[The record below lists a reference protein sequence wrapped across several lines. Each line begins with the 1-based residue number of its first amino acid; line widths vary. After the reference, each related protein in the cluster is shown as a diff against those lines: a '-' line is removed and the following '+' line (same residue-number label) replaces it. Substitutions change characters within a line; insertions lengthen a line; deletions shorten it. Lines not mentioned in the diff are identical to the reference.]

1 MAAVL
6 KDTPVYTDQVIAWQN
21 QRLWWLL
28 CGVGAML
35 ILSLTANVVIE
46 LKPVAPPYV
55 LVVDRRGQPVGKLQ
69 PVTSTQAI
77 PEQRMEDIL
86 TDFIHKAFSI
96 TMNWDEEK
104 YDLQQ
109 TYAMMPKG
117 SQAEKQ
123 LTDWYQA
130 DKANNPLKAYRQG
143 WQTVEIVRTLKLP
156 AADTYE
162 IDYRTVYYSNSDNA
176 EPTTNNWRAVMH
188 VQLGQV
194 TGDESSKIL
203 IDDLSFAKDEEDG
216 K

>member
-1 MAAVL
+1 MAVAL

-28 CGVGAML
+28 CGVGALL
-35 ILSLTANVVIE
+35 ILSFTANVIIE

-55 LVVDRRGQPVGKLQ
+55 LVVDRKGQPVGKLQ

-77 PEQRMEDIL
+77 PEQRMADIL
-86 TDFIHKAFSI
+86 TDFIHTAFSV

-104 YDLQQ
+104 YNLQR
-109 TYAMMPKG
+109 TYSMMPKD
-117 SQAEKQ
+117 SQAEKE

-130 DKANNPLKAYRQG
+130 DKHNNPLKVYSSG
-143 WQTVEIVRTLKLP
+143 WRTVEILRTLKLP
-156 AADTYE
+156 ATDTYE
-162 IDYRTVYYSNSDNA
+162 IDFRTVDYSNNDNA
-176 EPTTNNWRAVMH
+176 QATTNNWRAVMH

-194 TGDESSKIL
+194 IGDEASKIL
-203 IDDLSFAKDEEDG
+203 IDDLDFGKDEEEG

>member
-1 MAAVL
+1 MAAAL

-28 CGVGAML
+28 CGVGALL

-55 LVVDRRGQPVGKLQ
+55 LVVDRKGQPVGKLQ
-69 PVTSTQAI
+69 PVTSAQAI

-86 TDFIHKAFSI
+86 TDFIHTAFSV

-104 YDLQQ
+104 YNLQR
-109 TYAMMPKG
+109 TYAMMPKD
-117 SQAEKQ
+117 SQAEKD

-130 DKANNPLKAYRQG
+130 DKANNPLKAYSRG
-143 WQTVEIVRTLKLP
+143 WRTVEILRTLKLP
-156 AADTYE
+156 AVDTYE
-162 IDYRTVYYSNSDNA
+162 IDYRTIYYSNSDTA
-176 EPTTNNWRAVMH
+176 EPTTENWRAVLH

>member
-1 MAAVL
+1 MAVAL
-6 KDTPVYTDQVIAWQN
+6 KNTPAYTDQVIAWQN

-28 CGVGAML
+28 CGTGALL
-35 ILSLTANVVIE
+35 ILSLTVNAIVE

-55 LVVDRRGQPVGKLQ
+55 LVVDRKGQPVGKLQ

-77 PEQRMEDIL
+77 PEQRMEDVL
-86 TDFIHKAFSI
+86 TDFIHSAFSI

-104 YDLQQ
+104 YDLQK
-109 TYAMMPKG
+109 TYGMVTG
-117 SQAEKQ
+117 QAEKQ

-130 DKANNPLKAYRQG
+130 DKKNNPLKVSQSG

-162 IDYRTVYYSNSDNA
+162 IDYRTLYHSNYDTGA
-176 EPTTNNWRAVMH
+176 ATTDNWRAVMH

-203 IDDLSFAKDEEDG
+203 IDDLSFAKDEG
-216 K
+216 Q